1 MEATVERERPNTNP
15 DAGVADDKI
24 AEARERAERVQK
36 DSGLPEDGKAKGD
49 GDDDIEVSSV
59 SGTKT

>member
-36 DSGLPEDGKAKGD
+36 DSLPEDGKAKGD

-59 SGTKT
+59 SGTKK

>member
-1 MEATVERERPNTNP
+1 MEAAVERERPNTNP

-24 AEARERAERVQK
+24 AEARERIGRVQK
-36 DSGLPEDGKAKGD
+36 DSGLTDKAKGN

-59 SGTKT
+59 SGGDAKK

>member
-36 DSGLPEDGKAKGD
+36 DSGLSDKAKGN

-59 SGTKT
+59 SGSKK